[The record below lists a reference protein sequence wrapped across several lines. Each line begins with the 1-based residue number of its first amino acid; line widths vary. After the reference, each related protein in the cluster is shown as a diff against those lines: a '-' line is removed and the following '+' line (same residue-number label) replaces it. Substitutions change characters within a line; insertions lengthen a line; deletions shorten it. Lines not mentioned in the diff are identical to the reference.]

1 MNDLIDKKTDYIKRS
16 VFVFFLSLLSVLT
29 VFIGQVSA
37 NNKVVKIA
45 HSSWIG
51 FYPLDLAE
59 QKGFFKD
66 YGVNVQIK
74 DIESKSDSK
83 SALASGKIQGIATSV
98 DTNVL
103 SAASG
108 LKRDDSFESEGN

>member
-1 MNDLIDKKTDYIKRS
+1 M
-16 VFVFFLSLLSVLT
+16 
-29 VFIGQVSA
+29 
-37 NNKVVKIA
+37 
-45 HSSWIG
+45 
-51 FYPLDLAE
+51 AE